1 MLLQVTCSFNAS
13 APWAEANKLWEQ
25 ASVQRLPEQEQG
37 ALGGGRGGGVTRDAA
52 LMFLLREWPRCPRAP
67 SAPGQHLAPLFAS
80 HLLGNV
86 S

>member
-1 MLLQVTCSFNAS
+1 MPALLGPRITSFGSKRACSVCQSKSN
-13 APWAEANKLWEQ
+13 
-25 ASVQRLPEQEQG
+25 G
-37 ALGGGRGGGVTRDAA
+37 AGAGEGGGGVTRDAA